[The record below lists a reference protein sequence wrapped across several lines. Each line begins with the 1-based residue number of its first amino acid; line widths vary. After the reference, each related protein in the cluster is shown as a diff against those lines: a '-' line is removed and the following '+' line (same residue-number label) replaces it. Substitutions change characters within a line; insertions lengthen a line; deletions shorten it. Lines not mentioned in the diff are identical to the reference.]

1 MELTS
6 YEDVVGWGEMIGEVI
21 RDRRMPPWHADPKHG
36 QFANDRSMPD
46 AEKEIIF
53 TWIQNGCPQG
63 NAADLPRPR
72 KFTEGWQLPRQPDV
86 VLAMQETFAVPA
98 EAGRQG
104 VQYQYFRVPTA
115 FTEDKWIM
123 ATEVRPGNRLVVHHA
138 IVYVAPPGSKH
149 RRDWSFLTAYVPGL
163 RCDPFP
169 AGSAKRVLAGSEL
182 VFEMHYTPNG
192 SSQSDRT
199 EVGLV
204 FSDIGSRAQNMREIV
219 TTEIGN
225 ESFEIPPGTENH
237 VVTATSRPTDQNLT
251 LVSMSPHMHLRGQA
265 FRYEL
270 VSPDGRREVLLDVP
284 EYDFNWQTRYRLK
297 EPRVIPAGSVIHC
310 RAVFNNSV
318 ANPANPDPS
327 QTVRWG
333 EQSWDEMMLG
343 FFDIL
348 MPPGSTPKKGKAG
361 KRVTTGLDVV
371 GVFNAADLNHD
382 GNLAEQEVTHALIK
396 KNFTSI
402 DQNQDKLLQLGEIMA
417 AAKLIGRRG
426 D

>member
-1 MELTS
+1 MRDIAPIFQQHCVECHRAGEIGPMELTS

-98 EAGRQG
+98 EAGREG

-138 IVYVAPPGSKH
+138 IVYVAPPGSKD
-149 RRDWSFLTAYVPGL
+149 RREWSFLTAYVPGL

-169 AGSAKRVLAGSEL
+169 AGSAKRVLAGSEI

-199 EVGLV
+199 EVGLI
-204 FSDIGSRAQNMREIV
+204 FSDNDSSAQDMREIV

-225 ESFEIPPGTENH
+225 ESFEIPPGAESH
-237 VVTATSRPTDQNLT
+237 VVTATSRPTDQDLT
-251 LVSMSPHMHLRGQA
+251 LVSMSPHMHLRGKA
-265 FRYEL
+265 FRYEMVL
-270 VSPDGRREVLLDVP
+270 PDGSREVLLDVP

-310 RAVFNNSV
+310 RAVLNNSV
-318 ANPANPDPS
+318 ANPANPDR
-327 QTVRWG
+327 VANG
-333 EQSWDEMMLG
+333 ALG
-343 FFDIL
+343 RAIVGRNDAWFLRHPDA
-348 MPPGSTPKKGKAG
+348 AG
-361 KRVTTGLDVV
+361 
-371 GVFNAADLNHD
+371 
-382 GNLAEQEVTHALIK
+382 QHAK
-396 KNFTSI
+396 ERQGWEAC
-402 DQNQDKLLQLGEIMA
+402 DDRA
-417 AAKLIGRRG
+417 
-426 D
+426 